1 MMNEIIKRIWVGFG
15 FASVITFV
23 ALSLLVLQQV
33 DTSVYEV
40 WQHMLGSLVMG
51 AYFGVASFIF
61 EQERWSPLIQTV
73 AHFSLSILVWLP
85 LALFLGWVPL
95 GWWTIIIGVFSFTV
109 VYCLF
114 WIGSTLYF
122 KSVLK
127 QLNQMVK

>member
-1 MMNEIIKRIWVGFG
+1 MNEIIKRIWVGFG
-15 FASVITFV
+15 FASVLTFV
-23 ALSLLVLQQV
+23 ALSLIVLQQV

-114 WIGSTLYF
+114 WLGSTLYF

>member
-15 FASVITFV
+15 FASVLTFV
-23 ALSLLVLQQV
+23 ALSLIVLQQV

-114 WIGSTLYF
+114 WLGSTLYF